1 MCPVL
6 KTHDLGKIFEELDQ
20 DSNGFISV
28 EELCSFFKKVGIV
41 NATHNELKSI
51 VGRPNLDLGDFI
63 MFYESISMSN
73 HTHGDKGK
81 SSHEDH
87 EDEKELVEAFKVFDM
102 NNDGFISSDELQSV
116 LSRLGM
122 WEETGGGDCRRMIRV
137 FDSNADGMLD
147 FEEFKNMMLLTIP

>member
-6 KTHDLGKIFEELDQ
+6 KSHDLRKIFDELDR
-20 DSNGFISV
+20 DGNGFISV

-41 NATHNELKSI
+41 NATLNEVESI
-51 VGRPNLDLGDFI
+51 VGRPNLDLGDFV

-73 HTHGDKGK
+73 HGDHKGK
-81 SSHEDH
+81 SSDDQDH

-102 NNDGFISSDELQSV
+102 DDDGFISSDELQSV

-122 WEETGGGDCRRMIRV
+122 WEEVGGGDCRRMIRE